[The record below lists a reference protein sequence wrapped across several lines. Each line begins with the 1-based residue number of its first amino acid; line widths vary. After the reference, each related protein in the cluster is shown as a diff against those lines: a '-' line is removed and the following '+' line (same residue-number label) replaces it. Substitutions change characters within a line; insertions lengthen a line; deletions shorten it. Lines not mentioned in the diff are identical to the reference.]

1 MKIGLVPMAAKPYHA
16 GHHGLVMLASKE
28 NDHVILFVS
37 TADRKRHGELP
48 ILGKTMLQIWTQF
61 LEPILPS
68 NVEVRY
74 VPVPVTGVYNVL
86 ETAEQENSEDDFSI
100 YSDAEDI
107 TKYREQSLK
116 KSAKEIYNDE
126 RIHLRGVERSST
138 VDVSGTEMRQLLTSK
153 AAKDKK
159 KFISFLPSQV
169 QMHGAEIYSLLSK
182 EMNESLIREYITTL
196 LVG

>member
-138 VDVSGTEMRQLLTSK
+138 VDISGTEMRQLLTSK